1 MGAWGYGAFDDDTAL
16 DFLDALDTDQDV
28 TAHLQDLLTH
38 ATSPEPLTYTVAV
51 SARAVIAL
59 LAEREQ
65 PGIIADDTGRE
76 YSHTLA
82 CTMDNTL
89 RDLAVRALDRIL
101 DPHHNEWHE
110 LSARNGLL
118 EPEIHTECA
127 SYRSA
132 LAGKQ
137 KNSP

>member
-16 DFLDALDTDQDV
+16 DFLDALDTDKDI
-28 TAHLQDLLTH
+28 TAHLQDLLTQ
-38 ATSPEPLTYTVAV
+38 ATSTEHLTYTVSV

-59 LAEREQ
+59 AAERAQ
-65 PGIIADDTGRE
+65 PGAIADDTGRE
-76 YSHTLA
+76 YSRTLA
-82 CTMDNTL
+82 FTTDKTL

-110 LSARNGLL
+110 LVARNGLL

-127 SYRSA
+127 SFRSA